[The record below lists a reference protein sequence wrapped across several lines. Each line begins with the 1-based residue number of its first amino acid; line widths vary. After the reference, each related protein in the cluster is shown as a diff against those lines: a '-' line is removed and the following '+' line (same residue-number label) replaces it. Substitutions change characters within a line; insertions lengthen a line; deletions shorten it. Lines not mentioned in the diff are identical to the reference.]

1 MQTMGNDVDFC
12 LFPECKFSV
21 EPYVFRFF
29 DLNCHKNLDLS
40 VCDYKIFLYFD
51 HSWCVLKADF
61 FCYNNMKNK
70 NMKNKIFDHLKIVF
84 SLAVLLLSFLQPTA
98 LFFGNTPFAYAAVVP
113 AAGIEVSVLDSVAGY
128 GTVLRTSKVQ
138 PGSEVVFMVQQPNG
152 NQLFFNSIADRN
164 GAASYEL
171 NDYSTRVAG
180 TYYASAEFKIFKRPG
195 APTTFRIFPDTV
207 SPSRSSFESDS
218 LIVRTGFGQK
228 PKLNV
233 TLTDAYGNS
242 ISGHEVRI
250 LSSRPSD
257 LISAAPGRA
266 ITDSTGFS
274 QFEIFSDNPGVS
286 VFTAYDLTAEV
297 VLERRIQIVFSNSPF
312 LDSSLDSSLNSVGG
326 DDELLAAA
334 DGLPD
339 GLSDDAPDDI
349 SSDLT
354 ADSAVAPSATG
365 NVVHTFEFEEIPEK
379 IYKNEPVSLTVT
391 TYDSEKNVVS
401 SYTGKVHFSVISD
414 NENAATL
421 PEDYQFEEKDL
432 GKHVFTLGFQFQQDG
447 EYQLKVY
454 DTANDKIFGEAKITV
469 SGSKDSATPSAPS
482 VKLTSPGNGKSGDN
496 TQTLTGIGPAG
507 KDIKFFD
514 NNIEIGKIIA
524 GVDSKFDFTTPALTD
539 GQHVFYAAA
548 VNEKGAILGTSDKV
562 TVTIDATPPTITSI
576 TVDPNMD
583 VSAGDPLQ
591 VSIISEENLTKAS
604 LSLEGILYDL
614 TVDLEKPD
622 TYSVAVPAPEVPGD
636 YSFTVYLTDELGN
649 EASYDN
655 QGSFS
660 VAGSGE
666 PSEVSNL
673 EAFPAN
679 GRVNLVWGAADD
691 DNGVNHYRIYYGTSS
706 ENLDQQINTNSSNT
720 TWYVP
725 NLENGLSYYFQ
736 VAAVDTENQEGAP
749 SPVLT
754 AIPDASINPLFP
766 ASPNV
771 MGETGPEVFWLF
783 IPSAILARF
792 VRRKRR

>member
-1 MQTMGNDVDFC
+1 
-12 LFPECKFSV
+12 
-21 EPYVFRFF
+21 
-29 DLNCHKNLDLS
+29 
-40 VCDYKIFLYFD
+40 
-51 HSWCVLKADF
+51 
-61 FCYNNMKNK
+61 
-70 NMKNKIFDHLKIVF
+70 MKNKIFDHLKIVF
-84 SLAVLLLSFLQPTA
+84 SILALLLS
-98 LFFGNTPFAYAAVVP
+98 FFGNTPFAYAAVVP
-113 AAGIEVSVLDSVAGY
+113 AASIEVSVLDSVAGY
-128 GTVLRTSKVQ
+128 GTVLRASKIS

-152 NQLFFNSIADRN
+152 NQLFFDSIADRN
-164 GAASYEL
+164 GVASYEL

-180 TYYASAEFKIFKRPG
+180 TYYASVEFKIFKRPG
-195 APTTFRIFPDTV
+195 APTAFRIFPDTV

-218 LIVRTGFGQK
+218 SIVRVGFGQK

-233 TLTDAYGNS
+233 ILTDSYGNP

-257 LISAAPGRA
+257 LVSAAPGRA

-274 QFEIFSDNPGVS
+274 QFEISSDNPGVS

-297 VLERRIQIVFSNSPF
+297 VLERRIQIIFSNSPL
-312 LDSSLDSSLNSVGG
+312 LDSSSFDSSLNGVGG
-326 DDELLAAA
+326 DDELLVAA
-334 DGLPD
+334 DE
-339 GLSDDAPDDI
+339 LSDD
-349 SSDLT
+349 SSDGSSG
-354 ADSAVAPSATG
+354 DSSPVAFATG
-365 NVVHTFEFEEIPEK
+365 NVVQTFEFEEIPEK

-401 SYTGKVHFSVISD
+401 GYKGKVHFSVISD
-414 NENAATL
+414 NANAATL

-447 EYQLKVY
+447 EYQLKVH
-454 DTANDKIFGEAKITV
+454 DTTNDKIFGEAKITV
-469 SGSKDSATPSAPS
+469 SGSKDSAAPSAPS

-496 TQTLTGIGPAG
+496 TQTLTGTGPAG

-514 NNIEIGKIIA
+514 NNIEIGKITA

-548 VNEKGAILGTSDKV
+548 MNEKGAILGTSDKV

-576 TVDPNMD
+576 AVDPNTD

-591 VSIISEENLTKAS
+591 VSIVSEENLTKAS
-604 LSLEGILYDL
+604 LSLEGTLYDL

-622 TYSVAVPAPEVPGD
+622 TYSVAVPAPDAPGE

-649 EASYDN
+649 EISYDD
-655 QGSFS
+655 QGSFT
-660 VAGSGE
+660 VAGSGK
-666 PSEVSNL
+666 PSEVSNF

-679 GRVNLVWGAADD
+679 GRVNLVWGAAEDD
-691 DNGVNHYRIYYGTSS
+691 SGINHYRIYYGTSS
-706 ENLDQQINTNSSNT
+706 ENLDQQVDTNSSNT

-736 VAAVDTENQEGAP
+736 VAAVDTENQEGER
-749 SPVLT
+749 SSVLT

-766 ASPNV
+766 ASPKV
-771 MGETGPEVFWLF
+771 LGETGPAFLWLF
-783 IPSAILARF
+783 FPSVVLARKF
-792 VRRKRR
+792 LKKKKK